1 MLLIQGQN
9 KNFGIDVPTKESE
22 ITAEYLRTVTKRVK
36 LSKHQVIVAL
46 IMKTKVYDF
55 CMGIRNPKKD
65 QNISITTKI
74 AKFVP
79 CDKENNEKPAIDAMF
94 VGDIAVI
101 DRSTIERGIHLS
113 VPTIISP
120 AGLANYLEE
129 DKDLLT
135 NIVTGKEPE
144 LAKKHICLVQFK
156 IVPMSSITATYDPE
170 DKFKDCFI
178 KPIEE
183 NTSDVE
189 KASDIVGGI

>member
-1 MLLIQGQN
+1 MLLIKGQN
-9 KNFGIDVPTKESE
+9 KNFGIDVPTKETE
-22 ITAEYLRTVTKRVK
+22 ITAEYLQTVTERVK
-36 LSKHQVIVAL
+36 LSKHHVIVAL
-46 IMKTKVYDF
+46 IMKTKLYDF

-65 QNISITTKI
+65 QNINVTTKI

-120 AGLANYLEE
+120 SGLGNYLEE

-135 NIVTGKEPE
+135 SIVTGRRPE
-144 LAKKHICLVQFK
+144 LSNQYICLVQFK
-156 IVPMSSITATYDPE
+156 IVPMSGITATYAATK
-170 DKFKDCFI
+170 KFNDCFI
-178 KPIEE
+178 KPVVES
-183 NTSDVE
+183 TDSSD
-189 KASDIVGGI
+189 KASTKVSGI

>member
-9 KNFGIDVPTKESE
+9 KNFGIAVPTKESE

-79 CDKENNEKPAIDAMF
+79 CDKENNEKPAIENMF

-135 NIVTGKEPE
+135 AIVTGKEPE
-144 LAKKHICLVQFK
+144 LAKEHICLVQFK
-156 IVPMSSITATYDPE
+156 IVPMSYITATYDPE

-178 KPIEE
+178 NPIVE
-183 NTSDVE
+183 NTHNVE

>member
-9 KNFGIDVPTKESE
+9 KNFGIDVPTTERE
-22 ITAEYLRTVTKRVK
+22 ITAEYLSTVTKRVK

-135 NIVTGKEPE
+135 AIVTGKEPE
-144 LAKKHICLVQFK
+144 LAKQHICLVQFK
-156 IVPMSSITATYDPE
+156 IVPMSSITATYDAE

-178 KPIEE
+178 KPIVES
-183 NTSDVE
+183 TSSVE
-189 KASDIVGGI
+189 KATDMASGL

>member
-22 ITAEYLRTVTKRVK
+22 ITARYLYNVTERVK
-36 LSKHQVIVAL
+36 LSKYQVIVAL

-65 QNISITTKI
+65 QNITITTKI

-79 CDKENNEKPAIDAMF
+79 CDRKSNETQAIDNMNI
-94 VGDIAVI
+94 GDIAVI

-120 AGLANYLEE
+120 SGLGNYLEE

-135 NIVTGKEPE
+135 AIVTGKEPE
-144 LAKKHICLVQFK
+144 LAKQHICLVQFK
-156 IVPMSSITATYDPE
+156 IVPITSITATYDAE
-170 DKFKDCFI
+170 VKFQDCFI
-178 KPIEE
+178 KPIVE
-183 NTSDVE
+183 NTSDAE
-189 KASDIVGGI
+189 KASVMVD

>member
-79 CDKENNEKPAIDAMF
+79 CDKENNEKPAIESMF

-135 NIVTGKEPE
+135 DIVTGKEPE

-189 KASDIVGGI
+189 KASVMVG

>member
-22 ITAEYLRTVTKRVK
+22 ITAEYLHTVTERVK

-65 QNISITTKI
+65 QNVNVTTKI

-79 CDKENNEKPAIDAMF
+79 CDEDSKEKPAIQNMF

-135 NIVTGKEPE
+135 AIVTGKEPE
-144 LAKKHICLVQFK
+144 LAKQHICLVQFK
-156 IVPMSSITATYDPE
+156 IVPMSYITATYDPE

-178 KPIEE
+178 KPIVES
-183 NTSDVE
+183 TDSSD
-189 KASDIVGGI
+189 KASTKVGGM

>member
-1 MLLIQGQN
+1 MLIIQGQN
-9 KNFGIDVPTKESE
+9 KNFGIDIPTKESE
-22 ITAEYLRTVTKRVK
+22 ITAEYLQTVTERVK

-55 CMGIRNPKKD
+55 CMGIRNPRKD

-79 CDKENNEKPAIDAMF
+79 CDKENNEKPAIEGMAT
-94 VGDIAVI
+94 GDIAVI

-120 AGLANYLEE
+120 AGLGNYLED

-135 NIVTGKEPE
+135 AIVTGKEPE

-156 IVPMSSITATYDPE
+156 IVPMSSITATYNPE
-170 DKFKDCFI
+170 DKVEEYFI
-178 KPIEE
+178 KPIVESTHNTEE
-183 NTSDVE
+183 ATDMGTR
-189 KASDIVGGI
+189 I

>member
-22 ITAEYLRTVTKRVK
+22 ITAEYLQTVTERVK
-36 LSKHQVIVAL
+36 LNKYHVVVAL

-65 QNISITTKI
+65 QNVNITTKI

-79 CDKENNEKPAIDAMF
+79 CDEDSNEKPAIQHMF

-135 NIVTGKEPE
+135 AIVTGKEPE
-144 LAKKHICLVQFK
+144 LAKQHICLVQFK
-156 IVPMSSITATYDPE
+156 IVPIGSITATYE
-170 DKFKDCFI
+170 ATKRFNDCFI
-178 KPIEE
+178 KPI
-183 NTSDVE
+183 VE
-189 KASDIVGGI
+189 STDTCDKASTKVSGI

>member
-22 ITAEYLRTVTKRVK
+22 ITAEYLQTVTERVK
-36 LSKHQVIVAL
+36 LSKYHVIVAL

-65 QNISITTKI
+65 QNVNITTKI

-79 CDKENNEKPAIDAMF
+79 GDKDGDQPGIHMAT
-94 VGDIAVI
+94 GDIAVI
-101 DRSTIERGIHLS
+101 DRSSIERGIHLS

-135 NIVTGKEPE
+135 AIVTGKEPE

-156 IVPMSSITATYDPE
+156 TVPMGCITATYNAE
-170 DKFKDCFI
+170 VKIKDCFI
-178 KPIEE
+178 KHIA
-183 NTSDVE
+183 D
-189 KASDIVGGI
+189 AGQ

>member
-9 KNFGIDVPTKESE
+9 KNFGIDVPTKETE
-22 ITAEYLRTVTKRVK
+22 ITAEYLRTVTERVK

-46 IMKTKVYDF
+46 IMKTKIYDF

-79 CDKENNEKPAIDAMF
+79 CDKDNDEKPTIEGMSI
-94 VGDIAVI
+94 GDIAVI

-120 AGLANYLEE
+120 SGIGNYLEE

-135 NIVTGKEPE
+135 AIVTGKEIE
-144 LAKKHICLVQFK
+144 LSKQHICLVQFK
-156 IVPMSSITATYDPE
+156 IVPMSSITATYNAE
-170 DKFKDCFI
+170 VKVKECFI
-178 KPIEE
+178 KHI
-183 NTSDVE
+183 VE
-189 KASDIVGGI
+189 STRDAKEATDMASKI

>member
-9 KNFGIDVPTKESE
+9 KNFGIDIPTKESE
-22 ITAEYLRTVTKRVK
+22 ITAEYLNTVTKRVK

-79 CDKENNEKPAIDAMF
+79 CDKENNEKPAIEAMF

-135 NIVTGKEPE
+135 AIVTGKEPE
-144 LAKKHICLVQFK
+144 LAKQHICLVQFK

-178 KPIEE
+178 KPIAE
-183 NTSDVE
+183 NTHDIE
-189 KASDIVGGI
+189 KASDMAGGI

>member
-79 CDKENNEKPAIDAMF
+79 CDKENNEKPAIESMF

-120 AGLANYLEE
+120 AGLANYLED

-135 NIVTGKEPE
+135 AIVTGKEPE
-144 LAKKHICLVQFK
+144 LAKQHICLVQFK

-189 KASDIVGGI
+189 KASVMVG

>member
-9 KNFGIDVPTKESE
+9 KNFGIDVPTKENE
-22 ITAEYLRTVTKRVK
+22 ITAEYLQTVTERVK

-65 QNISITTKI
+65 QNIAITTKI

-79 CDKENNEKPAIDAMF
+79 CDKENNEKPAIDGMAT
-94 VGDIAVI
+94 GDIAVI

-135 NIVTGKEPE
+135 AIVTGKEPE

-156 IVPMSSITATYDPE
+156 IVPMSSITATYNAE
-170 DKFKDCFI
+170 VRIEDCFI
-178 KPIEE
+178 KHIA
-183 NTSDVE
+183 D
-189 KASDIVGGI
+189 AGQ

>member
-1 MLLIQGQN
+1 MLIIQGQN

-22 ITAEYLRTVTKRVK
+22 ITAEYLQTVTERVK
-36 LSKHQVIVAL
+36 LSKYQVIVAL

-65 QNISITTKI
+65 QNISITSKI

-79 CDKENNEKPAIDAMF
+79 CDKEHEKPAIENMV

-135 NIVTGKEPE
+135 SIVTGKQPE
-144 LAKKHICLVQFK
+144 LSKQHICLVQFK
-156 IVPMSSITATYDPE
+156 IVPIGSITATYNPE
-170 DKFKDCFI
+170 DKFTDRFI
-178 KPIEE
+178 KHIA
-183 NTSDVE
+183 ND
-189 KASDIVGGI
+189 GQ

>member
-9 KNFGIDVPTKESE
+9 KNFGIDVPTKETE
-22 ITAEYLRTVTKRVK
+22 ITAEYLQTVTERVK

-79 CDKENNEKPAIDAMF
+79 CDKENNEKPAIEGMAT
-94 VGDIAVI
+94 GDIAVI

-120 AGLANYLEE
+120 AGLGNYLEE

-135 NIVTGKEPE
+135 AIVTGKEPE

-156 IVPMSSITATYDPE
+156 IVPISCITATYNAE
-170 DKFKDCFI
+170 VRIEDCFI
-178 KPIEE
+178 KHIA
-183 NTSDVE
+183 D
-189 KASDIVGGI
+189 AGQ

>member
-1 MLLIQGQN
+1 MLLIKGQN
-9 KNFGIDVPTKESE
+9 KNFGINMPTRENE
-22 ITAEYLRTVTKRVK
+22 ITAEYLQTVTERVK

-65 QNISITTKI
+65 QNISITSKI

-79 CDKENNEKPAIDAMF
+79 CDKENNEKPAIENMF

-129 DKDLLT
+129 DKDLFT
-135 NIVTGKEPE
+135 AIVTGKEPE
-144 LAKKHICLVQFK
+144 LSKQHICLVQFK
-156 IVPMSSITATYDPE
+156 IVPMSSITATYNPE
-170 DKFKDCFI
+170 NKFTDCFI
-178 KPIEE
+178 MYPPCAGK
-183 NTSDVE
+183 
-189 KASDIVGGI
+189 

>member
-22 ITAEYLRTVTKRVK
+22 ITAEYLQTVTERVK
-36 LSKHQVIVAL
+36 LSKYHVIVAL

-79 CDKENNEKPAIDAMF
+79 GGKDSNDQPGVQHMAT
-94 VGDIAVI
+94 GDIAVI
-101 DRSTIERGIHLS
+101 DRSSIERGIHLS

-135 NIVTGKEPE
+135 AIVTGKEPE

-156 IVPMSSITATYDPE
+156 TVPMGCIAATYNAE
-170 DKFKDCFI
+170 ARVEDCFI
-178 KPIEE
+178 KPIA
-183 NTSDVE
+183 D
-189 KASDIVGGI
+189 AGQ

>member
-1 MLLIQGQN
+1 MLLIKGQN
-9 KNFGIDVPTKESE
+9 KNFGINLPTKESE
-22 ITAEYLRTVTKRVK
+22 ITTEYLQTATERVK
-36 LSKHQVIVAL
+36 LSKYQVIVAL

-79 CDKENNEKPAIDAMF
+79 CDKENNEKPAIENML

-120 AGLANYLEE
+120 AGLANYLED
-129 DKDLLT
+129 DKELLT

-144 LAKKHICLVQFK
+144 LSKQHICLVQFK
-156 IVPMSSITATYDPE
+156 IVPIGSITATYNSE
-170 DKFKDCFI
+170 DKFEDRFI
-178 KPIEE
+178 AYAP
-183 NTSDVE
+183 SD
-189 KASDIVGGI
+189 GQ

>member
-9 KNFGIDVPTKESE
+9 KNFGIDVPTKENE
-22 ITAEYLRTVTKRVK
+22 ITAEYLQTVTERVK

-79 CDKENNEKPAIDAMF
+79 CDKENNEKPAIDGMAT
-94 VGDIAVI
+94 GDIAVI

-135 NIVTGKEPE
+135 AIVTGKEPE

-156 IVPMSSITATYDPE
+156 IVPMSSITATYNTE
-170 DKFKDCFI
+170 VRIEDCFI
-178 KPIEE
+178 KHIA
-183 NTSDVE
+183 D
-189 KASDIVGGI
+189 AGQ

>member
-22 ITAEYLRTVTKRVK
+22 ITAEYLNTVTKRVK

-55 CMGIRNPKKD
+55 CMGIRNPRKD

-113 VPTIISP
+113 IPTIISP
-120 AGLANYLEE
+120 AGLGNYLEE

-135 NIVTGKEPE
+135 AIVTGKEPE
-144 LAKKHICLVQFK
+144 LAKQHICLVQFK

-178 KPIEE
+178 KPIVE
-183 NTSDVE
+183 NTHDIE
-189 KASDIVGGI
+189 KASDMAGGI

>member
-22 ITAEYLRTVTKRVK
+22 ITAEYLQTVTERVK

-46 IMKTKVYDF
+46 IMKTKIYDF

-65 QNISITTKI
+65 QNISVTTKI

-79 CDKENNEKPAIDAMF
+79 CDKDNNEKPAIEGMST
-94 VGDIAVI
+94 GDIAVI

-120 AGLANYLEE
+120 AGLGNYLEE

-135 NIVTGKEPE
+135 AIVTGKEPE
-144 LAKKHICLVQFK
+144 LAKQHICLVQFK
-156 IVPMSSITATYDPE
+156 IVPISCITATYNAE
-170 DKFKDCFI
+170 VKVKECFI
-178 KPIEE
+178 KHIVETTRDAEE
-183 NTSDVE
+183 ATDM
-189 KASDIVGGI
+189 ASGI

>member
-9 KNFGIDVPTKESE
+9 KNFGIDIPTKESE
-22 ITAEYLRTVTKRVK
+22 ITAEYLNTVTKRVK

-79 CDKENNEKPAIDAMF
+79 CDKENNEKPAIEAMF

-135 NIVTGKEPE
+135 AIVTGKEPE
-144 LAKKHICLVQFK
+144 LAKQHICLVQFK
-156 IVPMSSITATYDPE
+156 IVPMSSITATYDAE
-170 DKFKDCFI
+170 KKFKDCFI
-178 KPIEE
+178 KPIVE
-183 NTSDVE
+183 NTQDIE
-189 KASDIVGGI
+189 KASDMAGGI

>member
-22 ITAEYLRTVTKRVK
+22 ITAEYLQTVTERVK

-46 IMKTKVYDF
+46 IMKTKIYDF

-65 QNISITTKI
+65 QNISVTTKI

-79 CDKENNEKPAIDAMF
+79 CDKESDEKPAINNMT

-120 AGLANYLEE
+120 SGLGNYFED

-135 NIVTGKEPE
+135 AIVTGKEPE
-144 LAKKHICLVQFK
+144 LAKQHICLVQFK
-156 IVPMSSITATYDPE
+156 IVPISSITATYNAE
-170 DKFKDCFI
+170 VKFKDCFI
-178 KPIEE
+178 KPIVE
-183 NTSDVE
+183 NTRNVE
-189 KASDIVGGI
+189 EATDTCSGI

>member
-9 KNFGIDVPTKESE
+9 KNFGIDVPTKETE
-22 ITAEYLRTVTKRVK
+22 ITAEYLQTVTKRVK

-79 CDKENNEKPAIDAMF
+79 CDEENNEKPAIDNMN

-101 DRSTIERGIHLS
+101 DRSSIERGIHLS

-120 AGLANYLEE
+120 AGLGNYLED

-135 NIVTGKEPE
+135 AIVTGKEPE
-144 LAKKHICLVQFK
+144 LAKQHICLVQFK
-156 IVPMSSITATYDPE
+156 IVPSSCITATYDAE
-170 DKFKDCFI
+170 VKFKDCFI
-178 KPIEE
+178 KPIAED
-183 NTSDVE
+183 TRDVE
-189 KASDIVGGI
+189 KASVMAG

>member
-9 KNFGIDVPTKESE
+9 KNFGIDVPTKEIE
-22 ITAEYLRTVTKRVK
+22 ITAEYLQTVTERVK

-79 CDKENNEKPAIDAMF
+79 CDKENNEKPAIENMF

-120 AGLANYLEE
+120 AGLANYLED
-129 DKDLLT
+129 DKELLT

-144 LAKKHICLVQFK
+144 LSKQHICLVQFK
-156 IVPMSSITATYDPE
+156 IVPMSSITATYE
-170 DKFKDCFI
+170 ATKKFNDCFI
-178 KPIEE
+178 KPIVES
-183 NTSDVE
+183 TDSSD
-189 KASDIVGGI
+189 KASTKVSGI